1 MLCALVYSLF
11 GIQWCSR
18 LKNFYSASLGSNQLF
33 GGKCEF
39 LLRFLIGAWDNL
51 ENISSR
57 LRFESRVSFF
67 LYKKCSLLE
76 NRKRADPLGLQKHLM
91 VALLPDDI
99 LLRFICR

>member
-67 LYKKCSLLE
+67 S
-76 NRKRADPLGLQKHLM
+76 LQKMLSIGKQETCLSIGAPK
-91 VALLPDDI
+91 ALDGSTVT
-99 LLRFICR
+99 